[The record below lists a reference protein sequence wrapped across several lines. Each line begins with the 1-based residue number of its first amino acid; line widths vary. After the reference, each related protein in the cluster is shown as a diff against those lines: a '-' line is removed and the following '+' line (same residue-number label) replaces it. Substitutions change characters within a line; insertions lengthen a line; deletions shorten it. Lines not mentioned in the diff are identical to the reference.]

1 MAHREKQKILLVEDE
16 NRLRKGIRLNLE
28 AEGYTVTEYAN
39 ADAALNELRAPESDR
54 LSFPD
59 FDLGILDIMMPGAA
73 DGLELCRRLR
83 DGRHYF
89 PLIFLSARNGVDD
102 RIAGLAAGADDYLTK
117 PFDLSELL
125 ARVAASLRRNQWDA
139 REEGNPPPTFIG
151 EVRIDLANASAH
163 SPAGEVFR
171 FNEREFAILQLLL
184 EHRGRPVSRDQILD
198 RVWGTA
204 EYPSNRT
211 IDNYIVKFRKIFEAE
226 PQAPRYI
233 ITRHGTGYEL
243 ANN

>member
-1 MAHREKQKILLVEDE
+1 MASGDKQSILLVEDE
-16 NRLRKGIRLNLE
+16 ARLRKGIRLNLE
-28 AEGYTVTEYAN
+28 AEGYTVRDYAN
-39 ADAALNELRAPESDR
+39 ADAALSALQTPQSDR
-54 LSFPD
+54 LS
-59 FDLGILDIMMPGAA
+59 FDLGILDIMMPGKA
-73 DGLELCRRLR
+73 DGLELCRQLR
-83 DGRHYF
+83 ARRHFF
-89 PLIFLSARNGVDD
+89 PVIFLSARNGVDD

-125 ARVAASLRRNQWDA
+125 ARVAAGLRRNQWDIRA
-139 REEGNPPPTFIG
+139 PEDAQPTLIG
-151 EVRIDLANASAH
+151 EIRIDLANASAH
-163 SPAGEVFR
+163 SPAGESFR

-184 EHRGRPVSRDQILD
+184 ENRGRPVSRDQILD